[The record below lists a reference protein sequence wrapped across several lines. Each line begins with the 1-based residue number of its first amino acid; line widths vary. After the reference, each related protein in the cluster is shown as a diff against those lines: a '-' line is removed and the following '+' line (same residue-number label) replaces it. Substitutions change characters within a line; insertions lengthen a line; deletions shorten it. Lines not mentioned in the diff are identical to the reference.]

1 MPEAS
6 PFVGVGGRDNLAQ
19 TADVVLSGPRERVVP
34 TLCTRKKISRRRE
47 RNHEERADAP
57 DRGDRGEKAL
67 KFPKEPL
74 LVFINFPEGA
84 LDTFLEAMRKTG
96 CCRGIL
102 KAVLTPANAVMTP
115 GQLYEELAREREE
128 MRKKS

>member
-1 MPEAS
+1 MPKPLMLSYRVPERELFRLFAL
-6 PFVGVGGRDNLAQ
+6 GRKFR
-19 TADVVLSGPRERVVP
+19 ADVREITKKEL
-34 TLCTRKKISRRRE
+34 TLPIAAIAGRLPPVRE
-47 RNHEERADAP
+47 
-57 DRGDRGEKAL
+57 EKAL